1 MTKSPWSDSS
11 PVFALM
17 SILCDDIVWGG
28 ITLGIKALREREG
41 SLYQWLMIVYVD
53 DNAKCAQRIK
63 GI

>member
-41 SLYQWLMIVYVD
+41 SLYQWLMILFVD
-53 DNAKCAQRIK
+53 VIAK
-63 GI
+63 